1 VRKKRLLLGARVLAG
16 VVALAAAAALALFA
30 SDVLAA
36 RSTMDRDDLRFRVA
50 PDARGLWKVEG
61 RTPSLKAVLA
71 LEDDLAWRVA
81 AQRFQL
87 SRARANI
94 AYDPTRTSS
103 RAETQ
108 AGLASAETHTL
119 TRRQASALA
128 NFSAILAFEEA
139 VGDPQNGPV
148 LLRRSTGEFRRAIR
162 LDRGNEEAKFNLE
175 LLLQLRESDDQQ
187 RRDRAGVGTGGSD
200 AVGASAAG
208 PGTGF

>member
-1 VRKKRLLLGARVLAG
+1 VKHRLLVGARILAG

-36 RSTMDRDDLRFRVA
+36 QSTMKRDDLRFRVA
-50 PDARGLWKVEG
+50 PDARGLWKIEG
-61 RTPSLKAVLA
+61 RTPSLKSVLQ

-87 SRARANI
+87 GRARANI

-108 AGLASAETHTL
+108 AGLASAETHSL
-119 TRRQASALA
+119 TRAQSSALA

-139 VGDPQNGPV
+139 AGDPQNGPA
-148 LLRRSTGEFRRAIR
+148 LLRRSTSEFRRAIR
-162 LDRGNEEAKFNLE
+162 LYPQNEDAKFNLE
-175 LLLQLRESDDQQ
+175 LLLQLLESEDQQ
-187 RRDRAGVGTGGSD
+187 RRDRLGIGTGVD
-200 AVGASAAG
+200 NATGAGAAQEG
-208 PGTGF
+208 AGY

>member
-1 VRKKRLLLGARVLAG
+1 MRRRVLVGARILAG
-16 VVALAAAAALALFA
+16 VAALAVAAVLALFA

-36 RSTMDRDDLRFRVA
+36 QSMMKRDDLRFRVS

-61 RTPSLKAVLA
+61 RTPSLKSVLL

-108 AGLASAETHTL
+108 AGLASAETYEL
-119 TRRQASALA
+119 TPRQASALA
-128 NFSAILAFEEA
+128 NFSAILSYEEA
-139 VGDPQNGPV
+139 VGDPQNGPA
-148 LLRRSTGEFRRAIR
+148 LLRKSTDEFRRAVR
-162 LDRGNEEAKFNLE
+162 VDGANEEAKFNLE
-175 LLLQLRESDDQQ
+175 LLLQLLESEDQQ
-187 RRDRAGVGTGGSD
+187 RRDRAGVGTGSND
-200 AVGASAAG
+200 AVGASAQQE
-208 PGTGF
+208 GTGY

>member
-1 VRKKRLLLGARVLAG
+1 VRRGILLGARILAG
-16 VVALAAAAALALFA
+16 VVAIGLAAALAVFA

-36 RSTMDRDDLRFRVA
+36 QSTMQRDDLRFRVA

-61 RTPSLKAVLA
+61 RTPKLKRVLG
-71 LEDDLAWRVA
+71 LEDDLAWRAA

-108 AGLASAETHTL
+108 AGLASAETHSL
-119 TRRQASALA
+119 TRKQASALA
-128 NFSAILAFEEA
+128 NFGAILAYEEA
-139 VGDPQNGPV
+139 VGDPQNGPT
-148 LLRRSTGEFRRAIR
+148 LLRRSTSEFRRAIR

-175 LLLQLRESDDQQ
+175 LLLELLESPDQQ

-200 AVGASAAG
+200 AVGASAQA
-208 PGTGF
+208 PGTGY

>member
-1 VRKKRLLLGARVLAG
+1 VRRRILLGARILAG
-16 VVALAAAAALALFA
+16 VAALALAAALAVFA

-36 RSTMDRDDLRFRVA
+36 QSTMQRDDLRFRVS
-50 PDARGLWKVEG
+50 PDARGLWRVEG
-61 RTPSLKAVLA
+61 RTPSLKRALG

-119 TRRQASALA
+119 TREQAAALA
-128 NFSAILAFEEA
+128 NFGAILAYEEA
-139 VGDPQNGPV
+139 VGDPQNGPT
-148 LLRRSTGEFRRAIR
+148 LLRRSTSEFRRAIR

-175 LLLQLRESDDQQ
+175 LLLQLLESPDQQ
-187 RRDRAGVGTGGSD
+187 RRDRAGVGTGGAD
-200 AVGASAAG
+200 AVGASAQA
-208 PGTGF
+208 PGTGY